1 MPSHTLID
9 PVFRHIL
16 CTEAMDF
23 HDRQGKEVVTGFVS
37 SEDSPV
43 AQVSDVWDANVVF
56 TETSQLNFPP
66 NVGIAMS

>member
-16 CTEAMDF
+16 CMEAMDF

-43 AQVSDVWDANVVF
+43 AQVSDVWDASVVF
-56 TETSQLNFPP
+56 TET
-66 NVGIAMS
+66 